1 MCCRVTRA
9 IIHSMDDRRD
19 EWDGRLAVSI
29 ELARVRLR
37 GIYAVI
43 AGALIVI
50 GIPLFESAFLAP
62 VGYVTAADAAAQHGD
77 FAPLLAWIATYPGP
91 DLAFHIV
98 EIVPFLLV
106 LPLPLNLW
114 RVLRPVRAGER
125 RPLAVYV
132 GAAGFACYALATAI
146 GTATSLRGASA
157 YAAGSHASAVSGFV
171 FAFGAQ
177 NLLSHVAGGLL
188 VAAFLAMTGIACM
201 RSRSERIPPLLGAFG
216 LLAALLLGI
225 TALLFLAGPAQVE
238 VPTGTLSFAALAF
251 WLGGVGIILARLK
264 TLPTPPTPAETDA
277 TAGGD
282 SASRDSSDA
291 GPSHRAAGR
300 SARG

>member
-1 MCCRVTRA
+1 MCCRAPRA
-9 IIHSMDDRRD
+9 IIDVTETDAT
-19 EWDGRLAVSI
+19 EWDGRFVVSI

-43 AGALIVI
+43 AGALVVI

-98 EIVPFLLV
+98 EIVPFLLA
-106 LPLPLNLW
+106 LPLPLTLW
-114 RVLRPVRAGER
+114 RVLRPVGAGGR
-125 RPLAVYV
+125 RPIAVYV

-146 GTATSLRGASA
+146 GTATSLRAASA

-188 VAAFLAMTGIACM
+188 VAVFLALTGIASI

-216 LLAALLLGI
+216 LLTALLLAI

-238 VPTGTLSFAALAF
+238 VGTGTLSFAALAF

-264 TLPTPPTPAETDA
+264 SLPTPASEAEA

-291 GPSHRAAGR
+291 GQSHRAAGR
-300 SARG
+300 SAQG

>member
-1 MCCRVTRA
+1 M
-9 IIHSMDDRRD
+9 
-19 EWDGRLAVSI
+19 SI

-37 GIYAVI
+37 GIYAVV
-43 AGALIVI
+43 AGALIVL
-50 GIPLFESAFLAP
+50 GVPLFESAFLAP
-62 VGYVTAADAAAQHGD
+62 VGYVTAADAAAQRGD

-98 EIVPFLLV
+98 EIVPFLLALA
-106 LPLPLNLW
+106 LPLTLW
-114 RVLRPVRAGER
+114 RVLRPAPVGAGGR
-125 RPLAVYV
+125 RPPAVYV

-146 GTATSLRGASA
+146 GTVTSLRAASA
-157 YAAGSHASAVSGFV
+157 YAAGSHTSAVNGFV

-188 VAAFLAMTGIACM
+188 LAVFLALAGIASI
-201 RSRSERIPPLLGAFG
+201 RSPSRRIPPLLGIFG
-216 LLAALLLGI
+216 LLTALLLAI

-238 VPTGTLSFAALAF
+238 VGTGTLSFAALAF
-251 WLGGVGIILARLK
+251 WLAGVGITLARLK
-264 TLPTPPTPAETDA
+264 TLPTPPMPASQTDA

-282 SASRDSSDA
+282 SASRDSSGA
-291 GPSHRAAGR
+291 GPIRRATGR

>member
-1 MCCRVTRA
+1 M
-9 IIHSMDDRRD
+9 
-19 EWDGRLAVSI
+19 SI

-43 AGALIVI
+43 AGALIVL

-62 VGYVTAADAAAQHGD
+62 VGYLPAADAAAQHGD

-98 EIVPFLLV
+98 EIVPFLLA
-106 LPLPLNLW
+106 LALPLNLW
-114 RVLRPVRAGER
+114 RVVRPSGAGER

-146 GTATSLRGASA
+146 GTATHLRAASA

-188 VAAFLAMTGIACM
+188 VAAFLALAGIASI
-201 RSRSERIPPLLGAFG
+201 RAQSRRIPPLLGAFG
-216 LLAALLLGI
+216 LLAALLLAI

-238 VPTGTLSFAALAF
+238 VGTGTLSFAALAF
-251 WLGGVGIILARLK
+251 WLAGVGVTLARLK
-264 TLPTPPTPAETDA
+264 TLPMPPANETEA

-282 SASRDSSDA
+282 SASRDSSGA
-291 GPSHRAAGR
+291 GRSRRAAGR

>member
-1 MCCRVTRA
+1 M
-9 IIHSMDDRRD
+9 
-19 EWDGRLAVSI
+19 SI

-98 EIVPFLLV
+98 EIVPFLLALA
-106 LPLPLNLW
+106 LPLTLW
-114 RVLRPVRAGER
+114 RVLRPVGADGRGGR
-125 RPLAVYV
+125 RPIAVYV

-146 GTATSLRGASA
+146 GTATHLRAASA
-157 YAAGSHASAVSGFV
+157 YAAGSQASAVSGFV

-188 VAAFLAMTGIACM
+188 VAAFLALTGITSI
-201 RSRSERIPPLLGAFG
+201 RSQSRRISPLLGAFG
-216 LLAALLLGI
+216 LLAALLLAI

-238 VPTGTLSFAALAF
+238 VGTGTLSFAALAF
-251 WLGGVGIILARLK
+251 WLAGVGITLARLK
-264 TLPTPPTPAETDA
+264 TLPTPPAPAEADA

-291 GPSHRAAGR
+291 GRNRRVAGR

>member
-1 MCCRVTRA
+1 MCCRAPRA
-9 IIHSMDDRRD
+9 IIDVTETVATD
-19 EWDGRLAVSI
+19 WDGRFVVSI

-43 AGALIVI
+43 AGALVVI

-114 RVLRPVRAGER
+114 RVLRPVGAGGR
-125 RPLAVYV
+125 RPVAVYV
-132 GAAGFACYALATAI
+132 GTVGFACYALATAI
-146 GTATSLRGASA
+146 GTATSLRAASA

-188 VAAFLAMTGIACM
+188 VAAFLAMSGIASI
-201 RSRSERIPPLLGAFG
+201 RSRAERIPPLLGVFG
-216 LLAALLLGI
+216 LLAALLLAI

-238 VPTGTLSFAALAF
+238 VGTGTLSFAALAF
-251 WLGGVGIILARLK
+251 WLAGVGITLARLK
-264 TLPTPPTPAETDA
+264 SLPTPASEADA

-282 SASRDSSDA
+282 SASQDNSGA
-291 GPSHRAAGR
+291 GPSRRAAGR